1 MLTTSS
7 TALIVG
13 EAQPARAELLA
24 EHAILGLEIVD
35 QVTLVL
41 VDPAR
46 QRNNEEPERK
56 RERSH
61 ELSVSEGRS
70 GLIQVA
76 KQPRGTHHGPPG
88 WGAAARR
95 SNCWTVRD
103 TAMFPFWCAV
113 LSVSVVAVR
122 EHARAA
128 LRREPPVTRRYAR
141 PAA

>member
-56 RERSH
+56 RERSQ
-61 ELSVSEGRS
+61 ELSVAEGRTR
-70 GLIQVA
+70 LIQVA
-76 KQPRGTHHGPPG
+76 SSPRAHSSARQDRACRHFDRVLGLYGVRTHDD
-88 WGAAARR
+88 R
-95 SNCWTVRD
+95 
-103 TAMFPFWCAV
+103 
-113 LSVSVVAVR
+113 
-122 EHARAA
+122 
-128 LRREPPVTRRYAR
+128 
-141 PAA
+141 